1 MFALATD
8 LGVVTESI
16 LKHLTGTDLTII
28 ESNHDINMLKKGHY
42 PEQLKRRIMSN
53 RGHLANFETA
63 NAILKLAPSS
73 KRFLLAHLSE
83 DNNLKELAFKE
94 SGNALKSIGAEKG
107 DIILDILYQYI
118 PSKIYDI

>member
-1 MFALATD
+1 
-8 LGVVTESI
+8 
-16 LKHLTGTDLTII
+16 
-28 ESNHDINMLKKGHY
+28 
-42 PEQLKRRIMSN
+42 MSN

-107 DIILDILYQYI
+107 DIILDILDQYI